1 LSAGVSAFAG
11 HVLPELG
18 LQRNVVVRAAIGGL
32 ASVAGGGKF
41 GNGAVTAAFGYLF
54 NDLAHCVKQSAA
66 ACLLGGT
73 LLGSAALAGGPGT
86 AAVGAAAGCVG
97 SGLTVLSVCALSESS
112 VGSRAG
118 TAGDQYVVRAGIARP
133 QDLEKGTN
141 FTINGYG
148 FSVQTSPGVSVDQL
162 ARGGRFPNNQISWT
176 TVDTLEKIP
185 GVSVNWP
192 TPGAGDYHGTVNLP
206 NPPPPGIF
214 GLISSQ
220 FNRIPNPH
228 PVPRN

>member
-1 LSAGVSAFAG
+1 
-11 HVLPELG
+11 

-118 TAGDQYVVRAGIARP
+118 TAGDQYPIYRAVDPVELAFIEASGFKSYGHSPNMAG
-133 QDLEKGTN
+133 KN
-141 FTINGYG
+141 FALTLDGVYQFANSRFNAHTQMTVTATSVPESILNTGYFFNDPG
-148 FSVQTSPGVSVDQL
+148 GGMSTVHFSDTQL
-162 ARGGRFPNNQISWT
+162 PRVYSTMTPIQI
-176 TVDTLEKIP
+176 L
-185 GVSVNWP
+185 
-192 TPGAGDYHGTVNLP
+192 
-206 NPPPPGIF
+206 
-214 GLISSQ
+214 
-220 FNRIPNPH
+220 
-228 PVPRN
+228 PRNR